1 MDNNN
6 TENITNDEP
15 KTKQTKQSTKDIYEN
30 NLRRLNGGEPI
41 KNYNFLKKTDVI
53 LSKIDHLKDNSR
65 RTYIISIVSTLKG
78 LKGFEKQYK
87 FYYDLMMQM
96 NQDLKTTNVK
106 SDTQEANW
114 ISQDEVKQIYESI
127 KEKAE
132 PLFNLKKLT
141 SKQWDEMLDY
151 VVLSLY
157 VLLPPRRNMDF
168 IRMKYLK
175 TMKGIQDKEDYKE
188 YNYFIKESHLFM
200 FFNYKT
206 SGTYQTQEVQVP
218 TDLYNILMKYIKI
231 HPDRKQSEFFLLVNS
246 KGEPMGASNCI
257 TRILNK
263 IFKKKIGVSMLRSIF
278 LTDKFGDKEKE
289 IQQTAKDMG
298 TSSNMVSNNYVKFN

>member
-1 MDNNN
+1 MDNNI
-6 TENITNDEP
+6 NIEES
-15 KTKQTKQSTKDIYEN
+15 KTKQTKQSTKDIYEK
-30 NLRRLNGGEPI
+30 NLIRLNDGAPI

-65 RTYIISIVSTLKG
+65 RTYIISIVSTLKH

-106 SDTQEANW
+106 SQTQEANW
-114 ISQDEVKQIYESI
+114 ISQDEVKQIYETI
-127 KEKAE
+127 KAKAE
-132 PLFNLKKLT
+132 PLFSLKKIG
-141 SKQWDEMLDY
+141 SKQWDEILDY

-157 VLLPPRRNMDF
+157 VLLPPRRNMDYLK
-168 IRMKYLK
+168 MKYIK
-175 TMKGIQDKEDYKE
+175 NIKNIQDKEDYKE
-188 YNYFIKESHLFM
+188 YNYFIKDSHLFI
-200 FFNYKT
+200 FFFYKT
-206 SGTYQTQEVQVP
+206 SGTYQTQEIQVP
-218 TDLYNILMKYIKI
+218 IDLYNLLMKYIKI
-231 HPDRKQSEFFLLVNS
+231 HPDKKQSEFFLLVNN
-246 KGEPMGASNCI
+246 KGESMTSSNCI

-263 IFKKKIGVSMLRSIF
+263 IFKKKIGVSMLRSIY